1 MKELVENP
9 YLQLLLIILTIAP
22 VIILIYKY
30 GIKWYENF
38 KTNKIMKIQQ
48 QYYRELDSN
57 DFISWRD
64 CQLKKIYGSSFFTDV
79 LGTTY
84 PAFVIPFSEYFKYS
98 DFKKKNVYSKE
109 DVCQEGY
116 KIENGEVIFP
126 SFEETSVMTTGS
138 SEEITQ
144 KRNLL
149 KDYRTI
155 LTGSIK
161 YPNLTGFSLDHYD
174 INEKGEITHIY
185 SKLGTYE
192 YNVYSSHIL
201 EYELFNAYKKLSGE
215 KDIPID
221 TLWNY
226 LPFRH
231 YIHFGTGEKSEISEI
246 LFSGIRRFSLF
257 SVQCIVVFKDYNHKD
272 YRTLLMKRS
281 TDTSK
286 VAAKL
291 GYYQFLP
298 AGGFELYEKELIH
311 SVEMIQEN
319 YSLRKAIFR
328 EYLEEVFDEK
338 EFKAV
343 NAVDNAETTDKI
355 LNHPQIL
362 DVLEMI
368 ENGNASLNLLGVVV
382 DLVSLRHEIS
392 FVLKI
397 DDENYS
403 RKSFCPNDEFTRE
416 QSRASK
422 IRIPLQEVEKLLSNK
437 DNHIDPSPKFNQAS
451 AILYKMFKNSPF
463 FPNK

>member
-1 MKELVENP
+1 MKELIENQ
-9 YLQLLLIILTIAP
+9 YLPFLLSIASLVSLI
-22 VIILIYKY
+22 VLIYKF
-30 GIKWYENF
+30 GIKSCKNF
-38 KTNKIMKIQQ
+38 KAKRIMKIQDK
-48 QYYRELDSN
+48 YYNELDGK

-64 CQLKKIYGSSFFTDV
+64 CQLKKIYGNSYFTDV

-98 DFKKKNVYSKE
+98 EFKNKNVYSKE

-126 SFEETSVMTTGS
+126 PFEETSVMTTGPGK
-138 SEEITQ
+138 EIA
-144 KRNLL
+144 KKKNLL
-149 KDYRTI
+149 KKYRTI

-161 YPNLTGFSLDHYD
+161 YPKLTGFSLDHYD

-185 SKLGTYE
+185 PKLGTYE

-201 EYELFNAYKKLSGE
+201 EYELFNAYKKLSG
-215 KDIPID
+215 KMDIPVD

-226 LPFRH
+226 LPYRH
-231 YIHFGTGEKSEISEI
+231 YIHFGTGEKCDISEV
-246 LFSGIRRFSLF
+246 LLSGIRRFSLF

-291 GYYQFLP
+291 GYYQFFP

-311 SVEMIQEN
+311 SVEMIREN

-338 EFKAV
+338 DFKAV
-343 NAVDNAETTDKI
+343 NAVDNAETTDRI
-355 LNHPQIL
+355 LNHPQVL

-368 ENGNASLNLLGVVV
+368 ENGKASLNLLGVVV

-392 FVLKI
+392 FVLRI

-416 QSRASK
+416 QSLASK
-422 IRIPLQEVEKLLSNK
+422 IRIPLQDVEKLLSNK
-437 DNHIDPSPKFNQAS
+437 DNHIDSSPKFNQAS

-463 FPNK
+463 FPK